1 MNNETLIQAENIA
14 FKINGNKLFHNLSFA
29 LEKGEAL
36 QIVGSNGSGK
46 STLIRIILGI
56 TKQTK
61 GNINYKNNINLSYL
75 GHKNALKSY
84 LSVYDNLMLQELNS
98 HKELNI
104 LLERLELKNFL
115 EVTVGNLS
123 YGQQKK
129 LAMLRV
135 FLNESNL
142 IVLDEPFVG
151 LDSKAFDIVQD
162 FLIKEINS
170 GKSLIFTSHIDCNI
184 ESKILNLR

>member
-1 MNNETLIQAENIA
+1 MNNETLVQAENIA

>member
-14 FKINGNKLFHNLSFA
+14 LKINGNKLFHNLSFA

-61 GNINYKNNINLSYL
+61 GNVNYKNNINVSYL

-84 LSVYDNLMLQELNS
+84 LSVYDNLMLQELNN
-98 HKELNI
+98 HKELHI

-115 EVTVGNLS
+115 DVTVGNLS

-135 FLNESNL
+135 FLNKSNL

-162 FLIKEINS
+162 FLMKEINS

>member
-61 GNINYKNNINLSYL
+61 GNVNYKNNINVSYL

-84 LSVYDNLMLQELNS
+84 LSVYDNLMLQELNN

-115 EVTVGNLS
+115 DVTVGNLS

-135 FLNESNL
+135 FLNKSNL

-162 FLIKEINS
+162 FLMKEIYS

>member
-1 MNNETLIQAENIA
+1 MNNETLIQVENIA

>member
-61 GNINYKNNINLSYL
+61 GNVNYKNNINV

-84 LSVYDNLMLQELNS
+84 LSVYDNLMLQELNN

-115 EVTVGNLS
+115 DVTVGNLS

-142 IVLDEPFVG
+142 IILDEPFVG

-184 ESKILNLR
+184 ESKKLNLR

>member
-61 GNINYKNNINLSYL
+61 GNVNYKNNINVSYL

-84 LSVYDNLMLQELNS
+84 LSVYDNLMLQELNN

-115 EVTVGNLS
+115 DVTVGNLS

-151 LDSKAFDIVQD
+151 LDSKAFSIVQD

>member
-1 MNNETLIQAENIA
+1 MNNETLIQAVNIA

>member
-61 GNINYKNNINLSYL
+61 GNVNYKNNINVSYL
-75 GHKNALKSY
+75 GHKNALKGY
-84 LSVYDNLMLQELNS
+84 LSVYDNLMLQELNN

-115 EVTVGNLS
+115 DVTVGNLS

-184 ESKILNLR
+184 ESTILNLR